1 MKTHASS
8 QGSYVT
14 RVQPPASMSGQARL
28 PQSSSGVRATRQVLC
43 PHVCS
48 PSPRAARHGQ
58 APAPG
63 PGRGTAGS
71 WPRPLSL
78 LRAGDVKDS
87 QASTVQV
94 CKTPNG
100 AEQKVPQEA
109 DSTARGMPPP
119 DPPASGL
126 RQERAITSLTS
137 AAASW
142 VLSAVSAYAGPYYT
156 HTVRSRPSDEL

>member
-8 QGSYVT
+8 RSSCVT
-14 RVQPPASMSGQARL
+14 RGQPPASMSGQARL

-43 PHVCS
+43 PHVCF

-87 QASTVQV
+87 QASTVQM

-109 DSTARGMPPP
+109 DSTARAAPPP

-142 VLSAVSAYAGPYYT
+142 GLCSFGLRWALLHT
-156 HTVRSRPSDEL
+156 HRAIKALR